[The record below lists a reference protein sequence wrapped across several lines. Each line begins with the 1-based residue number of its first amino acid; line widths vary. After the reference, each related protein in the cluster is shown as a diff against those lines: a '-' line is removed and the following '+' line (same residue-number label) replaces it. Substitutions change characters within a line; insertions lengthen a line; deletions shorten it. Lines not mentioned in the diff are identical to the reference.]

1 MRVGDIQVCPSTLTF
16 LAYGY
21 LVLPCLVF
29 FLGYLRIAV
38 GIPAAV
44 LLMYS
49 FWRCLRSTSA
59 DCGDEVTVSRKVLLV
74 IGFVVLA
81 WTFFGGLG
89 GFWFQ
94 TSDWM
99 ERNAIYRDLIT
110 RPWPVVYPSKGSA
123 LSYYIGHWMV
133 PSVIPHLLYPAIGY
147 DAAWLLGRL
156 LLWAWTW
163 LGVCL
168 VVLELIQL
176 VHAAGNK
183 QQLVALVVFIFF
195 SGMDIIGVI
204 LRHKLGEAFDPG
216 LLHLERWA
224 DQAQFSSNTT
234 CLYWVFNQSVAPW
247 LATLCFLREKAPSN
261 YVLLLVGSLLCGP
274 FPTVGLAVL
283 MFAKAVTWVV
293 RSAREGRMAS
303 KEILIHLVSVQ
314 NVLVLLGA
322 FSIVAMYLLSNK
334 AASAGASILSG
345 GDLIPTKRYIAFI
358 VLEAG
363 AFAAMVWH
371 ERSHDPLFYVAVVFL
386 CICPFIRIGEG
397 YDFTMRASI
406 PALLLLM
413 TWCLEMVLEK
423 GDAKATRYRLRR
435 AILIVC
441 LAIGTITPSVEI
453 YRGLYHAATDHLTEN
468 DGLYSIEDFDF
479 VNTNFEC
486 PDYTDKPFFR
496 YLAKT
501 PHSQ

>member
-1 MRVGDIQVCPSTLTF
+1 MRVGDIKTCSSTLTF

-29 FLGYLRIAV
+29 FLGYLRLAV

-44 LLMYS
+44 LLVYS
-49 FWRCLRSTSA
+49 LWRCLKNTSTDRS
-59 DCGDEVTVSRKVLLV
+59 DEVAVSRKVMLL
-74 IGFVVLA
+74 IGLAVLA
-81 WTFFGGLG
+81 WTFLGGHG

-94 TSDWM
+94 TGDWR
-99 ERNAIYRDLIT
+99 ERNAIYRDLIM

-123 LSYYIGHWMV
+123 LSYYIGHWLV
-133 PSVIPHLLYPAIGY
+133 PSVIPRLLYPAIGY
-147 DAAWLLGRL
+147 DAAWLMGRL

-176 VHAAGNK
+176 VHAVGDR
-183 QQLVALVVFIFF
+183 QQLISLVVFIFF
-195 SGMDIIGVI
+195 SGMDIVGVI
-204 LRHKLGEAFDPG
+204 LKGKLGEMLDPSV
-216 LLHLERWA
+216 LHLEWWA
-224 DQAQFSSNTT
+224 GHAQFSSNTT

-247 LATLCFLREKAPSN
+247 LATLCFLREKTPSN
-261 YVLLLVGSLLCGP
+261 YALLLVGSLLCGP

-283 MFAKAVTWVV
+283 MLAKAVAWIVGSV
-293 RSAREGRMAS
+293 REDKLGGREIFLQLFSM
-303 KEILIHLVSVQ
+303 Q

-322 FSIVAMYLLSNK
+322 FSIVALYFLSNN
-334 AASAGASILSG
+334 AVSAGASVPSEE
-345 GDLIPTKRYIAFI
+345 DLISIKSYVAFI

-363 AFAAMVWH
+363 AFAVMVWY
-371 ERSHDPLFYVAVVFL
+371 ERRCDPLFYVAVGFL

-423 GDAKATRYRLRR
+423 DDAKAARYRLRR
-435 AILIVC
+435 TALIVC
-441 LAIGTITPSVEI
+441 LAIGAVTPCVEI
-453 YRGLYHAATDHLTEN
+453 YRGFYHASTDHVTEN
-468 DGLYSIEDFDF
+468 DELYSIEDFDF
-479 VNTNFEC
+479 VTTNFEC
-486 PDYTDKPFFR
+486 PDYAEKPFYR

-501 PHSQ
+501 PDSQ